1 MTAAVVEMRA
11 IEKHFGAVHALR
23 GVDLDL
29 LPGEVLGLVGDNAA
43 GKSTLMKVLSGAIP
57 PDGGQILFRGAPVR
71 FASPAEARARGI
83 EMVYQDFA
91 LCNNLD
97 IAQNIFLGRWP
108 VRGGVL
114 VDRRAM
120 QRAAEAM
127 LERLRID
134 VPSVTVQV
142 RHLSGGRRQSVAIAR
157 ALSFNPA
164 VLILDEPTANLSP
177 GATHEVLSLVADLK
191 QHGVGVILISH
202 RLQEVFAI
210 GDRVAVLKQGRH
222 VATRRVRD
230 ATEDEILELIV
241 TGGRAAATNPARRP
255 DAGGGPESPVGD

>member
-1 MTAAVVEMRA
+1 MTSAVVEMRA

-43 GKSTLMKVLSGAIP
+43 GKSTLMKVLSGAIS

-71 FASPAEARARGI
+71 FTSPAEARVRGI

-108 VRGGVL
+108 VRAGVL

-120 QRAAEAM
+120 HRAAEAM

-177 GATHEVLSLVADLK
+177 GATHEVLRLVADLK

-210 GDRVAVLKQGRH
+210 GDRVAVLKQGRR

-241 TGGRAAATNPARRP
+241 TGGRAAPANSDRP
-255 DAGGGPESPVGD
+255 LDAGGGLESPVGG